1 MVLATTGPRRVSE
14 ADAEAT
20 KDDIDWASF
29 DPPGDAHHNVA
40 RAERIGSVAI
50 GAALV
55 GLGARRRGPAGLVA
69 ALFGGY
75 FLTRG
80 ATGRC
85 VVYQAL
91 GISTGPADAVLTS
104 GHRDDVTSRAATV
117 NARKA
122 VKVERS
128 VTIEKP
134 RAELFAFWRDFENLP
149 RFMEHLVS
157 VRVESP
163 TRSRWKAKAP
173 AGRTV
178 EWDAEIVNEVP
189 NEIIAWKSVGEPD
202 VSNAGSVN
210 FSDAP
215 GGRGTIVRVTLDYEP
230 PAGRVGAALSHF
242 FSEEPDHQIREDL
255 RKFKQ
260 LMETGEIT
268 TSARRVEDSAYVGAT
283 PQG

>member
-1 MVLATTGPRRVSE
+1 MVLATAGPRRVGQ
-14 ADAEAT
+14 DAT

-29 DPPGDAHHNVA
+29 DPPGDTRHNVA
-40 RAERIGSVAI
+40 RGERIGSVAL

-55 GLGARRRGPAGLVA
+55 GIGIRRRDPVGLVA
-69 ALFGGY
+69 ALFGSY
-75 FLTRG
+75 FIGRG

-91 GISTGPADAVLTS
+91 GVSTGPADAVLRGS
-104 GHRDDVTSRAATV
+104 ERDDVTSRAATV

-128 VTIEKP
+128 VTIETP
-134 RAELFAFWRDFENLP
+134 RTKLFAFWRDFENLP

-157 VRVESP
+157 VRVETP
-163 TRSRWKAKAP
+163 TRSHWVAKAP

-189 NEIIAWKSVGEPD
+189 DEIIAWKSVGEPD
-202 VSNAGSVN
+202 VPNAGSVN
-210 FSDAP
+210 FADAP

-230 PAGRVGAALSHF
+230 PAGRVGAILSHF
-242 FSEEPDHQIREDL
+242 FSEEPDRQIREDL

-283 PQG
+283 PQD

>member
-14 ADAEAT
+14 PT
-20 KDDIDWASF
+20 KDDIDWESF
-29 DPPGDAHHNVA
+29 DPPGDTRHNVA
-40 RAERIGSVAI
+40 KSERIGSVAL

-55 GLGARRRGPAGLVA
+55 GLGVRRRDPVGLVA
-69 ALFGGY
+69 ALFGSY
-75 FLTRG
+75 FITRG

-91 GISTGPADAVLTS
+91 GVSTGGADTVLRPS
-104 GHRDDVTSRAATV
+104 SRDDVTGRAATV

-128 VTIEKP
+128 VTIDKP
-134 RAELFAFWRDFENLP
+134 RAELFAFWRNFENLP
-149 RFMEHLVS
+149 RFMQHLVS
-157 VRVESP
+157 VRVDSP
-163 TRSRWKAKAP
+163 TRSHWQAKAP

-189 NEIIAWKSVGEPD
+189 DEIIAWKSVGEPD
-202 VSNAGSVN
+202 VSNAGAVN
-210 FSDAP
+210 FADAP
-215 GGRGTIVRVTLDYEP
+215 GGRGTVVRVTLDYEP
-230 PAGRVGAALSHF
+230 PAGRVGAMLSHF
-242 FSEEPDHQIREDL
+242 ISEEPDHQIREDL

-268 TSARRVEDSAYVGAT
+268 TSARRVESSEYVGST
-283 PQG
+283 PQE

>member
-1 MVLATTGPRRVSE
+1 MVLATTGPRRSSE
-14 ADAEAT
+14 PT
-20 KDDIDWASF
+20 KDDIDWESF
-29 DPPGDAHHNVA
+29 DPPGDTRHNVA
-40 RAERIGSVAI
+40 RGERIGSVAL

-55 GLGARRRGPAGLVA
+55 GLGVRRRDPAGLVA
-69 ALFGGY
+69 ALFGSY
-75 FLTRG
+75 FIARG

-85 VVYQAL
+85 AVYQAL
-91 GISTGPADAVLTS
+91 GVSTGEADSVIRPS
-104 GHRDDVTSRAATV
+104 SRDDVTSRAATV

-134 RAELFAFWRDFENLP
+134 RAELFAFWRNFENLP

-157 VRVESP
+157 VRVDSP
-163 TRSRWKAKAP
+163 TRSHWQAKAP

-189 NEIIAWKSVGEPD
+189 DEIIAWKSVGEPD
-202 VSNAGSVN
+202 VSNAGAVN

-215 GGRGTIVRVTLDYEP
+215 GGRGTVVRVTLDYEP
-230 PAGRVGAALSHF
+230 PAGRVGAILSHF
-242 FSEEPDHQIREDL
+242 FSEEPDRQIREDL

-268 TSARRVEDSAYVGAT
+268 TSARRVETSAYVGST
-283 PQG
+283 PQD

>member
-1 MVLATTGPRRVSE
+1 MVRATTGPRRVE
-14 ADAEAT
+14 QEPT

-29 DPPGDAHHNVA
+29 DPPGDTRHNVA
-40 RAERIGSVAI
+40 RGERIGSVAF

-55 GLGARRRGPAGLVA
+55 GLGIRRRDPVGLVA
-69 ALFGGY
+69 ALFGSY
-75 FLTRG
+75 FIGRG

-85 VVYQAL
+85 VVYRAL
-91 GISTGPADAVLTS
+91 GVSTGPADAVLRSTQ
-104 GHRDDVTSRAATV
+104 RDDVTSRAATV

-128 VTIEKP
+128 VTIDKP
-134 RAELFAFWRDFENLP
+134 RSELFAFWRDFENLP
-149 RFMEHLVS
+149 RFMEHLVA
-157 VRVESP
+157 VRVETP
-163 TRSRWKAKAP
+163 TRSHWEAKAP

-189 NEIIAWKSVGEPD
+189 DEIIAWKSVGEPD
-202 VSNAGSVN
+202 VPNAGSVN

-215 GGRGTIVRVTLDYEP
+215 GGRGTIVRVMLDYEP
-230 PAGRVGAALSHF
+230 PAGRVGAILSHF

-268 TSARRVEDSAYVGAT
+268 TSARRLEDSAYVGAT
-283 PQG
+283 PQD

>member
-1 MVLATTGPRRVSE
+1 MVLATTGPRRSSE
-14 ADAEAT
+14 PT
-20 KDDIDWASF
+20 KDDIDWESF
-29 DPPGDAHHNVA
+29 DPPGDTRHNVA
-40 RAERIGSVAI
+40 RGERIGSVAL

-55 GLGARRRGPAGLVA
+55 GLGVRRRDPAGLVA
-69 ALFGGY
+69 ALFGSY
-75 FLTRG
+75 FIARG

-85 VVYQAL
+85 AVYQAL
-91 GISTGPADAVLTS
+91 GVSTGEADSVIRPS
-104 GHRDDVTSRAATV
+104 SRDDVTSRAATV

-134 RAELFAFWRDFENLP
+134 RAELFAFWRNFENLP

-157 VRVESP
+157 VRVDSP
-163 TRSRWKAKAP
+163 TRSHWQAKAP

-189 NEIIAWKSVGEPD
+189 DEIIAWKSVGEPD
-202 VSNAGSVN
+202 VSNAGAVN

-215 GGRGTIVRVTLDYEP
+215 GGRGTVVRVTLDYEP
-230 PAGRVGAALSHF
+230 PAGRVGAILSHF
-242 FSEEPDHQIREDL
+242 FSEEPDRQIREDL

-268 TSARRVEDSAYVGAT
+268 TSARRVETSAYVGST
-283 PQG
+283 PQE

>member
-1 MVLATTGPRRVSE
+1 MVLETRGPRRVPQS
-14 ADAEAT
+14 T
-20 KDDIDWASF
+20 SKDDIDWASF
-29 DPPGDAHHNVA
+29 DPPGDSKHNVA
-40 RAERIGSVAI
+40 RVERVGSVAL

-55 GLGARRRGPAGLVA
+55 GLGLRRRDPAGLVA
-69 ALFGGY
+69 ALFGSY
-75 FLTRG
+75 FITRG

-85 VVYQAL
+85 VVYDAL
-91 GISTGPADAVLTS
+91 GISTGPADAVLRPA
-104 GHRDDVTSRAATV
+104 RDDVTSRAATV

-128 VTIEKP
+128 VTINKP
-134 RAELFAFWRDFENLP
+134 RAALFAFWRDFQNLP

-157 VRVESP
+157 VRVDSP
-163 TRSRWKAKAP
+163 MRSHWVAKAP

-230 PAGRVGAALSHF
+230 PAGRVGAMLSHF

-268 TSARRVEDSAYVGAT
+268 TSARRIEDSAYAGVT
-283 PQG
+283 PRD

>member
-1 MVLATTGPRRVSE
+1 MVLSTAGPRR
-14 ADAEAT
+14 AGQEAT
-20 KDDIDWASF
+20 KDDIDWESF
-29 DPPGDAHHNVA
+29 DPPGHERYNVA
-40 RAERIGSVAI
+40 RAERVGSVAL

-55 GLGARRRGPAGLVA
+55 GLGLRRRDPAGLVA
-69 ALFGGY
+69 ALFGSY
-75 FLTRG
+75 FIGRG

-85 VVYQAL
+85 VVYRVL
-91 GISTGPADAVLTS
+91 GVSTGPADAVLRS
-104 GHRDDVTSRAATV
+104 SERDDVTGRAATV

-122 VKVERS
+122 VKVERA
-128 VTIEKP
+128 VTIDKP
-134 RAELFAFWRDFENLP
+134 REELYAFWRNFENLP

-163 TRSRWKAKAP
+163 MRSHWEAKAP

-178 EWDAEIVNEVP
+178 EWDADIVNEVP

-202 VSNAGSVN
+202 VPNAGAVN

-215 GGRGTIVRVTLDYEP
+215 GGRGTIVRVTLDWEP
-230 PAGRVGAALSHF
+230 PAGKLGEILSHF

-268 TSARRVEDSAYVGAT
+268 TSARRIEDSAYVGAT
-283 PQG
+283 PQK

>member
-14 ADAEAT
+14 PT
-20 KDDIDWASF
+20 KDDIDWEAF
-29 DPPGDAHHNVA
+29 DTPGDTRHNVA
-40 RAERIGSVAI
+40 RAERIGSVAL

-55 GLGARRRGPAGLVA
+55 GLGVRRRDPVGLVA
-69 ALFGGY
+69 ALFGSY
-75 FLTRG
+75 FITRG

-91 GISTGPADAVLTS
+91 GVSTGEADNVLRPS
-104 GHRDDVTSRAATV
+104 SRDDVTGRAATV

-128 VTIEKP
+128 VTIDRP
-134 RAELFAFWRDFENLP
+134 RAELFAFWRNFENLP

-157 VRVESP
+157 VRVDSP
-163 TRSRWKAKAP
+163 TRSHWQAKAP

-189 NEIIAWKSVGEPD
+189 DEIIAWKSVGEPD
-202 VSNAGSVN
+202 VSNAGAVN

-215 GGRGTIVRVTLDYEP
+215 GGRGTVVRVTLDYEP
-230 PAGRVGAALSHF
+230 PAGRVGAILSHF
-242 FSEEPDHQIREDL
+242 FSEEPDRQIREDL

-268 TSARRVEDSAYVGAT
+268 TSARRVASSAYVGST
-283 PQG
+283 PRE

>member
-1 MVLATTGPRRVSE
+1 MDLALLGRVGANSRNDRERTTT
-14 ADAEAT
+14 AFLA
-20 KDDIDWASF
+20 
-29 DPPGDAHHNVA
+29 VA
-40 RAERIGSVAI
+40 G
-50 GAALV
+50 
-55 GLGARRRGPAGLVA
+55 VA
-69 ALFGGY
+69 ALDLFAATQVGKRSGSLLQGRPDDNGRRPGAGGRDN
-75 FLTRG
+75 FEEDG
-80 ATGRC
+80 QSGR
-85 VVYQAL
+85 
-91 GISTGPADAVLTS
+91 STGSMGRGRNTEGGVNTGLDGARAKSRS
-104 GHRDDVTSRAATV
+104 GLRRTTNVITV
-117 NARKA
+117 NRPTEE
-122 VKVERS
+122 VYE
-128 VTIEKP
+128 
-134 RAELFAFWRDFENLP
+134 FWRNFENLP

-157 VRVESP
+157 VRVDSP
-163 TRSRWKAKAP
+163 MRSHWEAKAP

-202 VSNAGSVN
+202 VPNAGSVN

-230 PAGRVGAALSHF
+230 PAGRIGALLSHF

-283 PQG
+283 PQA

>member
-1 MVLATTGPRRVSE
+1 MVRATTGPRRNSE
-14 ADAEAT
+14 PT
-20 KDDIDWASF
+20 KDDIDWESF
-29 DPPGDAHHNVA
+29 DPPGDTRHNVA
-40 RAERIGSVAI
+40 KGERIGSVAL

-55 GLGARRRGPAGLVA
+55 GLGVRRRDPVGLVA
-69 ALFGGY
+69 ALFGSY
-75 FLTRG
+75 FIARG

-85 VVYQAL
+85 AVYQAL
-91 GISTGPADAVLTS
+91 GVSTGEADSVIRPS
-104 GHRDDVTSRAATV
+104 SRDDVTSRAATV

-134 RAELFAFWRDFENLP
+134 RAELFAFWRNFENLP

-157 VRVESP
+157 VRVDSP
-163 TRSRWKAKAP
+163 TRSHWQAKAP

-189 NEIIAWKSVGEPD
+189 DEIIAWKSVGEPD
-202 VSNAGSVN
+202 VSNAGAVN

-215 GGRGTIVRVTLDYEP
+215 GGRGTVVRVTLDYEP
-230 PAGRVGAALSHF
+230 PAGRVGAILSHF
-242 FSEEPDHQIREDL
+242 FSEEPDRQIREDL

-268 TSARRVEDSAYVGAT
+268 TSARRVESSAYVGST
-283 PQG
+283 PQE